1 MDFIAKK
8 TVTQKGKK
16 KKCAHLCVCL
26 LLVFGYLKSGSP
38 HSEGNLIYHNPDFGP
53 RLCSSVGLCRILV
66 TALDSQGHTWLLV
79 ISGSLKKVSALPT
92 RGCDRSISHR

>member
-8 TVTQKGKK
+8 TVTQKGKKK

-38 HSEGNLIYHNPDFGP
+38 HSEGNLIYVPD
-53 RLCSSVGLCRILV
+53 CV
-66 TALDSQGHTWLLV
+66 LLLAYV
-79 ISGSLKKVSALPT
+79 GSL
-92 RGCDRSISHR
+92 